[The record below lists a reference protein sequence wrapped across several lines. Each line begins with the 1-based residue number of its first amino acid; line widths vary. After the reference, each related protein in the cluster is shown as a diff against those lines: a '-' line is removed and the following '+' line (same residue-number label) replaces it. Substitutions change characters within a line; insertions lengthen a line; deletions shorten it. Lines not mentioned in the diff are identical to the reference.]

1 MKKNSFKRAFS
12 ALAIAAVAASASS
25 MAAFADEANG
35 YDQTEID
42 ASATKPTVFISV
54 DGTQGGKVF
63 DTSVAGQTVEV
74 TLNVTG
80 AQQKYASTGFHI
92 YYDSRLD
99 IPKNPI
105 GLPDIK
111 AGGALEYISP
121 GTPEIDPTAADQGM
135 EGFFVASAGSGN
147 NGVDGVLWTF
157 KVTVPADAKA
167 GDVFPID
174 VIYKSNKNAEDLF
187 VNTEVDKAGELM
199 QAYVFTK
206 GIYNK
211 TTNNNFAAAAA
222 DVEKCAALADVAK
235 DMDGYI
241 AIAGGTTETS
251 SATTEATTTEATT
264 TEATTTE
271 AATTASATAS
281 TSAGSTTAGSTTAK
295 STTSTAKGST
305 TKAGTGTTK
314 NPKTGVSGTGAGL
327 AVAGLAVAVATAF
340 VLRKKED

>member
-74 TLNVTG
+74 TVNVTG
-80 AQQKYASTGFHI
+80 ANQKFASTGFHI

-105 GLPDIK
+105 GLPDIES
-111 AGGALEYISP
+111 GGALKYISP
-121 GTPEIDPTAADQGM
+121 GTPQIDPTAADQGM

-147 NGVDGVLWTF
+147 NGVDGILWTF
-157 KVTVPADAKA
+157 KVTVPADAKE

-174 VIYKSNKNAEDLF
+174 IVYKSNKNAEDLF

-271 AATTASATAS
+271 AATTS
-281 TSAGSTTAGSTTAK
+281 AGSTTAK

-305 TKAGTGTTK
+305 TKAATSTTK

>member
-1 MKKNSFKRAFS
+1 MKKNSFKRVAS

-25 MAAFADEANG
+25 MAAFADEYNG
-35 YDQTEID
+35 FDMADINGSEI
-42 ASATKPTVFISV
+42 KPTVFISV

-63 DTSVAGQTVEV
+63 DEDIAGKTVEC

-80 AQQKYASTGFHI
+80 AANKYASTGFHVFFDKRVKLNMDGE
-92 YYDSRLD
+92 YPDVTQGAA
-99 IPKNPI
+99 I
-105 GLPDIK
+105 GKL
-111 AGGALEYISP
+111 SP
-121 GTPEIDPTAADQGM
+121 GEPVLDETDANM
-135 EGFFVASAGSGN
+135 NGFFAATAGSSNRGN
-147 NGVDGVLWTF
+147 DGVMWTF
-157 KVTVPADAKA
+157 NLVVPADAKA

-174 VIYKSNKNAEDLF
+174 IVYKSNKNAEDLF
-187 VNTEVDKAGELM
+187 VNTEVDKAGNLM

-206 GIYNK
+206 GIYNPK
-211 TTNNNFAAAAA
+211 ENNNFAASAE
-222 DVEKCAALADVAK
+222 DVAKCAALADISKSA
-235 DMDGYI
+235 DAYI

-271 AATTASATAS
+271 AATTS
-281 TSAGSTTAGSTTAK
+281 AGSTTAK

-305 TKAGTGTTK
+305 TKAATSTTK

>member
-1 MKKNSFKRAFS
+1 
-12 ALAIAAVAASASS
+12 

-80 AQQKYASTGFHI
+80 ANQKFASTGFHI

-105 GLPDIK
+105 GLPDIES
-111 AGGALEYISP
+111 GGALKYISP
-121 GTPEIDPTAADQGM
+121 GTPQIDPTAADQGM

-147 NGVDGVLWTF
+147 NGVDGILWTF
-157 KVTVPADAKA
+157 KVTVPADAKE

-174 VIYKSNKNAEDLF
+174 IVYKSNKNAEDLF
-187 VNTEVDKAGELM
+187 VNTEVDKAGNLM

-206 GIYNK
+206 GIYNPK
-211 TTNNNFAAAAA
+211 ENNNFAASAE
-222 DVEKCAALADVAK
+222 DVAKCAALADISKSA
-235 DMDGYI
+235 DAYI
-241 AIAGGTTETS
+241 AIAGGTTTTEETTTTTTETTTTTTES
-251 SATTEATTTEATT
+251 TTTSATT
-264 TEATTTE
+264 
-271 AATTASATAS
+271 S
-281 TSAGSTTAGSTTAK
+281 AGSTTAK

-305 TKAGTGTTK
+305 TKAATSTTK